1 MNWEQICNDP
11 ALRDLPYKIETDRLG
26 KLILS
31 PAKNSH
37 SFRQGQIIRL
47 LLQRLTQGHVLPE
60 CAIQTPAGIK
70 VADVAWITADHW
82 HQAHDEA
89 AFSRAPALCVEVWSG
104 SNTEQE
110 IAEKRALYFGAGAEE
125 VWECDRSGKIHFFS
139 PAGEQP
145 VSRRVPDFPKQIP
158 LS

>member
-1 MNWEQICNDP
+1 MDWEQICNDP
-11 ALRDLPYKIETDRLG
+11 ALRDLPYKIETDHLG
-26 KLILS
+26 KLVLS

-60 CAIQTPAGIK
+60 CAIQTPVGVK
-70 VADVAWITADHW
+70 VADVAWITAEHW
-82 HQAHDEA
+82 QQAHDEA
-89 AFSRAPALCVEVWSG
+89 AFKRAPALCVEVWSG

-110 IAEKRALYFGAGAEE
+110 ITEKRALYFGAGAEE
-125 VWECDRSGKIHFFS
+125 VWECDRDGVLHFYS
-139 PAGEQP
+139 PEGEQP
-145 VSRRVPDFPKQIP
+145 VSRRVPDFPRRIP